1 MRHSQWGALRVRT
14 AAIQERFARGEGPS
28 QATRL
33 VGGGSHD
40 SKMTSRI
47 PLGRAWTIALA
58 LIHALS
64 DRVTEILPAG
74 SLRRFN
80 DTVGHISLLAVTSSP
95 LELFDR
101 LATMPGV
108 TILQRE
114 PATSVVRFERERVIF
129 YTTPPETAGAALLHY
144 TGSSAHTNALLRRAT
159 MRDLDMGPAGVQV
172 RKTGKI
178 LLTQSEEQVYDSLGL
193 PFIAP
198 ELREGQGEVD
208 AAEAGTLPT
217 LVERQQIRGD
227 LHMHSTWSDG
237 RDDIE
242 LMVRQS
248 VALGYEYIAIT
259 DHSLSSA
266 GAGGLTIERL
276 RRQRH
281 EVDEVRR
288 RFPNIAI
295 LHGSEVD
302 ILPDG
307 SLDFPDAVLA
317 ELDIVLAS
325 LHDPAGQSGN
335 RLTERYLL
343 TIQHPLVNIITHPT
357 NRLIG
362 YRTGYDLDL
371 PRLFEAAAATGTI
384 LEIDGAP
391 MHLDMDGALAWRAV
405 DAGVMVSIDGDCHRA
420 ALLDRQMLFGVATAR
435 RGWCEARHVVNTRPL
450 SELREILNRKRGPAG
465 GR

>member
-1 MRHSQWGALRVRT
+1 V
-14 AAIQERFARGEGPS
+14 
-28 QATRL
+28 
-33 VGGGSHD
+33 
-40 SKMTSRI
+40 TSRI
-47 PLGRAWTIALA
+47 PLGRAWTVAHA
-58 LIHALS
+58 LIDAVS
-64 DRVTEILPAG
+64 NRATEILPVG

-80 DTVGHISLLAVTSSP
+80 ATVGNISLLAVTSSP
-95 LELFDR
+95 SELFDR

-108 TILQRE
+108 KIVRRE
-114 PATSVVRFERERVIF
+114 PAMSVVQFERERVTF
-129 YTTPPETAGAALLHY
+129 YTTPPETAGAALVHY
-144 TGSSAHTNALLRRAT
+144 TGSSAHTNELLRRANI
-159 MRDLDMGPAGVQV
+159 RELDIGPLGVRV
-172 RKTGKI
+172 LKTGEI
-178 LLTQSEEQVYDSLGL
+178 LPTQSEEQVYELLGL

-208 AAEAGTLPT
+208 AAEAGALPT
-217 LVERQQIRGD
+217 LVGREQIRGD

-237 RDDIE
+237 RDEIE
-242 LMVRQS
+242 AMVRQS

-266 GAGGLTIERL
+266 GAGGLTTERL
-276 RRQRH
+276 RRQRR

-288 RFPNIAI
+288 RFPTIAI

-325 LHDPAGQSGN
+325 LHDPAGHSGTQ
-335 RLTERYLL
+335 LTERYLL

-357 NRLIG
+357 NRLVG

-371 PRLFEAAAATGTI
+371 PRLFEAAVATGTV

-391 MHLDMDGALAWRAV
+391 MHLDMDGALARRAI
-405 DAGVMVSIDGDCHRA
+405 DAGVMVSVDSDCHRA
-420 ALLDRQMLFGVATAR
+420 ESLDRQMLFGVATAR
-435 RGWCEARHVVNTRPL
+435 RGWCEARHVLNTRPL
-450 SELREILNRKRGPAG
+450 SDLRELLNRKRGTD
-465 GR
+465 GRK